1 MYVHCYDKN
10 GIINHICVHILKR
23 SGQIKPDLGP
33 TGRGLF
39 HDPWPRNLCQN
50 YAESEW
56 SGIKTNRNLATYTVP
71 VDWYSVYP
79 QEKTGTQREIKEFMR
94 NSSLYASFL
103 KGKGQGMF
111 FLIKGTLV
119 ASVKYQ
125 AWELAVKSPNEG
137 HFIRVNAV
145 FVVEKT
151 RLCSPSKV

>member
-1 MYVHCYDKN
+1 MCMFIATIKM
-10 GIINHICVHILKR
+10 GLLIISVYIHTLKS

-33 TGRGLF
+33 TGRGLV

-56 SGIKTNRNLATYTVP
+56 SGTQTNRNLATYTVP

-137 HFIRVNAV
+137 HFIRVNAG
-145 FVVEKT
+145 FVVEQT
-151 RLCSPSKV
+151 RLC